1 VLVCLGP
8 NPAVDRTALVE
19 ALEPNEI
26 LRPIEVVVLPGGKAL
41 CAARAA
47 RALGVP
53 VGVGLIV
60 GGHAGRWLVEA
71 SEREGLGPLAVES
84 GVETRTTYVVVDRR
98 ARQIAVYEPSAAVSP
113 AVFETFLGLVASRLL
128 PKATWVIAAGS
139 LPTGI
144 APDGYAAIVEEC
156 RRAGRP
162 CLVDTSGDAL
172 RAAVA
177 ARPTVVKVSLP
188 EAQAAGFGGLARD
201 AAGAIAAAGAEV
213 AVVTDG
219 ARGAVATDGRR
230 LWRVVPP
237 RIRALCAVGSGDAFA
252 AGFVVALSRGK
263 AVDEALAHGAA
274 AGAAN
279 ALTLGAGRL
288 SLADHEAQLGRVRV
302 TELPS
307 WRTVAGS
314 PPRGAR
320 SEYRGG

>member
-113 AVFETFLGLVASRLL
+113 AVFEAFLGLVASRLL
-128 PKATWVIAAGS
+128 PTASWVIPAGS

-237 RIRALCAVGSGDAFA
+237 RIRALCAVGERPQG
-252 AGFVVALSRGK
+252 
-263 AVDEALAHGAA
+263 
-274 AGAAN
+274 
-279 ALTLGAGRL
+279 GR
-288 SLADHEAQLGRVRV
+288 
-302 TELPS
+302 
-307 WRTVAGS
+307 
-314 PPRGAR
+314 RGAR
-320 SEYRGG
+320 PWGGGRGSQRLDPGGRSALARRSRGPARPGQGDRAAIVADRRRQPAAGCEIGVSRRLRR